1 MAIRAPP
8 PTRVTSKALTGV
20 PKSVASK
27 RRTRFIGTPASL
39 KSTTISLPTW
49 CRLIWVWGSESFTI
63 TRPAPS
69 ALRRK
74 SIERSSRAPLPVA
87 GLGLR
92 GEAPAPGAWATSPVT
107 PSMTMTVLPTTLV
120 S

>member
-1 MAIRAPP
+1 M
-8 PTRVTSKALTGV
+8 
-20 PKSVASK
+20 
-27 RRTRFIGTPASL
+27 
-39 KSTTISLPTW
+39 
-49 CRLIWVWGSESFTI
+49 CGSESFTI

-74 SIERSSRAPLPVA
+74 SIERSSRAPLPAA

-92 GEAPAPGAWATSPVT
+92 GEAPAPAAWATSPVT
-107 PSMTMTVLPTTLV
+107 PSVTTMLLPSTLV